1 MWVKF
6 PSRLPHDM
14 PVQMR
19 REAYL
24 LALEAG
30 IEPPQGA
37 LDREITPAKSGRG
50 EGAYRLYS
58 FGSRYET

>member
-1 MWVKF
+1 
-6 PSRLPHDM
+6 
-14 PVQMR
+14 MR

-37 LDREITPAKSGRG
+37 LAREIRPAKNGRG
-50 EGAYRLYS
+50 EGTYRLKS
-58 FGSRYET
+58 FGSRYEK